1 MAINVFWDNS
11 NIWLVGRNVCA
22 IKEPGN
28 ESGFRIHFAN
38 LFSHVVADRD
48 VEYAFVAGSLPPSN
62 DDLWGRFEKLGAKVD
77 TQQRGALT
85 GGEVAVDQSM
95 HLAMLERI
103 TDADEPGT
111 IVLLTGDGNGYSEG
125 KGFIRQLE
133 RAVKKNWQIEV
144 VSWDAGCNR
153 HLKDFALTHGS
164 YISLEPAYLNITFIN
179 NLRYA
184 VKV

>member
-1 MAINVFWDNS
+1 M
-11 NIWLVGRNVCA
+11 
-22 IKEPGN
+22 
-28 ESGFRIHFAN
+28 
-38 LFSHVVADRD
+38 ADRD

-153 HLKDFALTHGS
+153 HLKDFA
-164 YISLEPAYLNITFIN
+164 
-179 NLRYA
+179 
-184 VKV
+184 